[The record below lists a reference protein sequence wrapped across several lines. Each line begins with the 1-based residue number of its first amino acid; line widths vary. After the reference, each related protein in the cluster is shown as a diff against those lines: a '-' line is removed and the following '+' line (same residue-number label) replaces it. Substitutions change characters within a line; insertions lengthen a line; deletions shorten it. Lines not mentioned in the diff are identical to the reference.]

1 MRKKAL
7 KVLLICF
14 AIILLLLFLGYRLIY
29 KPFDIISDNTFI
41 HIYTSNGQEDGT
53 PSGCILMYDIKC
65 SNVITQTITLSVYS
79 DNPKYKER
87 IIYSGDYYNCQNLSI
102 STFTTGITGYL
113 DGVDIDTSQLSH
125 DEIIELEKSL
135 TGTITYTSCGQ
146 KHVITVKKL
155 NFKFENN
162 NEVPIDVTEKKET
175 KSTENIISTE
185 AGKMFSKDFCKEI
198 SSISYTDADGNEYV
212 VIEDDECFEELV
224 EILSNLQGEKCE
236 DEYLDGSFSF
246 EITSGGVDYDIGA
259 TSSNFYFKDDVYEL
273 EEHFDIKGFVER
285 ISGCV

>member
-1 MRKKAL
+1 M
-7 KVLLICF
+7 
-14 AIILLLLFLGYRLIY
+14 
-29 KPFDIISDNTFI
+29 
-41 HIYTSNGQEDGT
+41 
-53 PSGCILMYDIKC
+53 
-65 SNVITQTITLSVYS
+65 
-79 DNPKYKER
+79 
-87 IIYSGDYYNCQNLSI
+87 SI

-185 AGKMFSKDFCKEI
+185 AGKLFSKDFCKEI

-259 TSSNFYFKDDVYEL
+259 TSSNLYFKNDVYEL

>member
-1 MRKKAL
+1 M
-7 KVLLICF
+7 
-14 AIILLLLFLGYRLIY
+14 
-29 KPFDIISDNTFI
+29 
-41 HIYTSNGQEDGT
+41 
-53 PSGCILMYDIKC
+53 
-65 SNVITQTITLSVYS
+65 
-79 DNPKYKER
+79 
-87 IIYSGDYYNCQNLSI
+87 
-102 STFTTGITGYL
+102 
-113 DGVDIDTSQLSH
+113 
-125 DEIIELEKSL
+125 EKSL

-185 AGKMFSKDFCKEI
+185 AGKLFSKDFCKEI

-212 VIEDDECFEELV
+212 VTEDDECFEELV